1 MPGRGVHER
10 NWNCSPREQY
20 REKRSDSEKQR
31 KKKKGGK
38 ERLQWKEREKKEEET
53 NKTNLHWQAN
63 GWKGFLSSQEEAG
76 GFTGAERGRI
86 RQNFACDHYPFAG
99 FRAHSEFHWQFSA
112 GFLASGH
119 YRQINRFISRVA
131 KRALVQDNPHT
142 PTSKAVGCV
151 SSRSASRTISLGPTE
166 FQYKDLPDGNTRF
179 FLLPFILLGTSF
191 PPSALPR
198 PPRQQRPCRST
209 SGQHLDGPCFKLT
222 FSRTNIAVSIT
233 NHVRAVSLRFA
244 AFSRNFFTFPLTP

>member
-1 MPGRGVHER
+1 M
-10 NWNCSPREQY
+10 
-20 REKRSDSEKQR
+20 
-31 KKKKGGK
+31 
-38 ERLQWKEREKKEEET
+38 
-53 NKTNLHWQAN
+53 
-63 GWKGFLSSQEEAG
+63 
-76 GFTGAERGRI
+76 
-86 RQNFACDHYPFAG
+86 
-99 FRAHSEFHWQFSA
+99 
-112 GFLASGH
+112 
-119 YRQINRFISRVA
+119 A

-151 SSRSASRTISLGPTE
+151 SSRSASRTISLGLTE

-222 FSRTNIAVSIT
+222 FSRANIAVSIT
-233 NHVRAVSLRFA
+233 NHVRAISLRFA
-244 AFSRNFFTFPLTP
+244 AFSRHFFTFPLTP